1 VNQWLKKIITAPLLY
16 FIFMKIR
23 PFTRKN
29 VLLVLCAFA
38 LVVYSIYSWT
48 VIGRLKAETSG
59 LTRAYAELI
68 SMTVTDTISCSE
80 LHNVV
85 EKLLHTTTNPII
97 FTDTSWN
104 PVYWKNI
111 SHRRL
116 HAGDTAD
123 PSADSGSDRSVILQ
137 RKISSLRHSF
147 NPSPVYYGNDT
158 THLLGYLMYGN
169 SILVRTLFVMPFL
182 EISLGAAFVVLLYL
196 AFHNIRVTERSNLW
210 VGLAKETAHQLGT
223 PLSSIMGWV
232 EYLRATMQ
240 ENPAQ
245 DSPETRKI
253 LNDMNNDLVR
263 LSRITARFS
272 QIGSIPKMVPCDVRN
287 ILTDV
292 SSYFTMRLPL
302 LRKRITIEYD
312 FNQLPLV
319 QANRD
324 LLEWVFENILKNA
337 IDAITCNDGKIGI
350 KTEYLA
356 ERDTVRIKFSD
367 NGKGI
372 SWESQKKVFSP
383 GYTTKRRG
391 WGLGLTLAKRIIDDY
406 HKGEIY
412 VAWSQRDK
420 GTIFHVD
427 LPVSKKTADPPA

>member
-1 VNQWLKKIITAPLLY
+1 MKSWLRKIVGAPLLY
-16 FIFMKIR
+16 FIFMRIR

-38 LVVYSIYSWT
+38 LIGYSVYSWSI
-48 VIGRLKAETSG
+48 IRRLKAETAG
-59 LTRAYAELI
+59 LSRAYAELI
-68 SMTVTDTISCSE
+68 GMTVTEPVSDE
-80 LHNVV
+80 KLHAVV
-85 EKLLHTTTNPII
+85 GQLLHTVTNPII
-97 FTDTSWN
+97 FTDASWK

-111 SHRRL
+111 TVKRL
-116 HAGDTAD
+116 PAGVPLRPDENSRPQNA
-123 PSADSGSDRSVILQ
+123 PLR
-137 RKISSLRHSF
+137 RKINSLRRSF
-147 NPSPVYYGNDT
+147 KPSPVYFNDDT
-158 THLLGYLMYGN
+158 TRPLGYLMYGN
-169 SILVRTLFVMPFL
+169 SILIRGLYIMPFL
-182 EISLGAAFVVLLYL
+182 EVGLGAAFILLLYL

-223 PLSSIMGWV
+223 PLSSMMGWV

-240 ENPAQ
+240 ENPAL

-253 LNDMNNDLVR
+253 LNDMNSDLNR
-263 LSRITARFS
+263 LQRITSRFS
-272 QIGSIPKMVPCDVRN
+272 QIGSTPTMVSCDIRN

-302 LRKRITIEYD
+302 MRKKITIEYD

-319 QANRD
+319 DANRD
-324 LLEWVFENILKNA
+324 LLEWVFENMLKNA
-337 IDAITCNDGKIGI
+337 IDSITCNDGRIGI
-350 KTEYLA
+350 KTEHLP
-356 ERDTVRIKFSD
+356 ERNIVRIKISD

-372 SWESQKKVFSP
+372 SWESQKNVFSP

-427 LPVSKKTADPPA
+427 LPVSKQPAATPA